1 MLDSVLARM
10 ADHGIT
16 LFQVMRFAVTSK
28 HPRRREIAFAY
39 LLIRLRLG
47 ISKKLGKPVS
57 HFSLLGTQIH
67 FSDTGTLEYVFR
79 EVFIEECYAGCP
91 ISPSTILDCGSN
103 IGMSIL
109 YFKSCWP
116 GVKITGVE
124 ASPSTFVFLKEN
136 VGTLEN
142 VTVINRAVS
151 DKRGTIPFF
160 TVPGSGLSS
169 INPLRA
175 MGNEVAVETIPLSD
189 FINGPLD
196 LLKIDIEGAEI
207 AAFKELEA
215 SGKLSMV
222 RQMFIEYHH
231 HLPGEDHA
239 FSSFL
244 SLLERG
250 NFDYEI
256 AACMPKRSTDFQDV
270 VIRAW
275 RKEIAESYRQ
285 IAS

>member
-1 MLDSVLARM
+1 MLDSLVSRV

-16 LFQVMRFAVTSK
+16 LFQVMRFAATSR

-47 ISKKLGKPVS
+47 ITKKTGKPAN
-57 HFSLLGTQIH
+57 HFSLFGTRIH

-91 ISPSTILDCGSN
+91 ITPSTVLDCGSN

-116 GVKITGVE
+116 NAKITGVE
-124 ASPSTFVFLKEN
+124 ASPGTFVLLKEN
-136 VGTLEN
+136 VGGLNDVTL
-142 VTVINRAVS
+142 INKAVS
-151 DKRGTIPFF
+151 DKNGTIPFY
-160 TVPGSGLSS
+160 TVASLGVSS
-169 INPLRA
+169 TNPLR
-175 MGNEVAVETIPLSD
+175 GIGSEVAVEAAPLSD

-207 AAFKELEA
+207 AAFNELEA
-215 SGKLSMV
+215 SGKFSMI

-244 SLLERG
+244 GRLERCG
-250 NFDYEI
+250 FDYEI
-256 AACMPKRSTDFQDV
+256 AASMPGRGTEFQDI

-275 RKEIAESYRQ
+275 HKENNSHGAPQ
-285 IAS
+285 